1 MADRSGPES
10 LKTSRTSRDLNSN
23 FLGGRPLRAFSV
35 ALLPRTLPWANTG
48 RALALH
54 FHRYLQTDSR
64 RDVGASSSLIL
75 LRLRIRKQ
83 RTLEW
88 NDGHTQRYGLAY
100 VGLSRSKAHGER
112 LGAVV
117 WKGSGIQSVGSL
129 LLITSRTA
137 RSRPCC
143 LYQSFHDLAH
153 KTICSS
159 HYSFGLLIRYA
170 LSIFIGL
177 SSDHGAKIDVNRRDR
192 VRQRGIWS

>member
-35 ALLPRTLPWANTG
+35 ALLPRTLPWADTG

-100 VGLSRSKAHGER
+100 VGLSRSKAHGKDAGEWYGKVAASNR
-112 LGAVV
+112 LDR
-117 WKGSGIQSVGSL
+117 
-129 LLITSRTA
+129 LIASRTA

-143 LYQSFHDLAH
+143 LYQSLRPAH
-153 KTICSS
+153 ETICSS
-159 HYSFGLLIRYA
+159 HGSFGLRIRYG
-170 LSIFIGL
+170 LSTFVGL
-177 SSDHGAKIDVNRRDR
+177 SSDHGSKLN
-192 VRQRGIWS
+192 S

>member
-100 VGLSRSKAHGER
+100 VD
-112 LGAVV
+112 
-117 WKGSGIQSVGSL
+117 
-129 LLITSRTA
+129 
-137 RSRPCC
+137 
-143 LYQSFHDLAH
+143 F
-153 KTICSS
+153 
-159 HYSFGLLIRYA
+159 
-170 LSIFIGL
+170 
-177 SSDHGAKIDVNRRDR
+177 RDR
-192 VRQRGIWS
+192 KRTVKDSGQWYGKVAASNRLDRFS